1 MLQRFR
7 SALQAFTKN
16 TEASGVSSPASW
28 LTSLFGGGPTASGRL
43 VSPSSALEATAAL
56 ACVIV
61 ISQDIAKIPAYIYDR
76 RTLEM
81 QVNHPVHRLL
91 QRRPNGWQNR
101 YTHRQFL
108 MGQILTRGNAY
119 SVKIYDQRGRLA
131 ELVPVPSDYM
141 TLYESPAGDLFYL
154 LSIKGLFLPAQLE
167 PITSEHGLWIPAEY
181 VVHHRGLSLDGIRG
195 VSVLT
200 YAREAVGLSLAT
212 EEHGARMFGN
222 GAQVAG
228 VLESDQTL
236 TTPAINKLRQQWQEA
251 YSGLSNAFK
260 TVILESGM
268 KWKQVGMNTDDAQFL
283 ETRQFQV
290 AEIARIFRVPPS
302 KIAAATQGNRYSNAE
317 MEAQE
322 YITDCLMP
330 WLEMLEA
337 DYESHLLTEEEQGR
351 YFIQHDLRQ
360 LLRAD
365 ARARAEYFAKARQW
379 GWLNV
384 NEIRRWENLP
394 GIGPKGDQYLEPL
407 NMVPVGNE
415 RPAEEQPNN
424 V

>member
-7 SALQAFTKN
+7 SAYQAFTK
-16 TEASGVSSPASW
+16 SGETSTVGNPTGW
-28 LTSLFGGGPTASGRL
+28 LTSLFGGGPTASGKL
-43 VSPSSALEATAAL
+43 VGPSSALQATAAL

-61 ISQDIAKIPAYIYDR
+61 ISQDIAKIPVYLYDR

-81 QVNHPVHRLL
+81 QTNHPVHRLL
-91 QRRPNGWQNR
+91 HRRPNGWQTR
-101 YTHRQFL
+101 YTHRQFK
-108 MGQILTRGNAY
+108 MAQILTRGNAY
-119 SVKIYDQRGRLA
+119 AVKIYDQRGRLT

-141 TLYESPAGDLFYL
+141 TLYESPEGDLFYL
-154 LSIKGLFLPAQLE
+154 VSLKGQFLGAQLE
-167 PITSEHGLWIPAEY
+167 PAITEHGMWIPAEY

-212 EEHGARMFGN
+212 EEHGSRMFSN
-222 GAQVAG
+222 GAQVSG

-236 TTPAINKLRQQWQEA
+236 SQQAIDKLRRQWQEA

-322 YITDCLMP
+322 YINDGLMP

-337 DYESHLLTEEEQGR
+337 DYEANLLTEEEQGR
-351 YFIQHDLRQ
+351 FFVQHDLNQ

-365 ARARAEYFAKARQW
+365 SRARAEYFAKARQW

-384 NEIRRWENLP
+384 NEIRRRENMP

-407 NMVPVGNE
+407 NMTPVGTD
-415 RPAEEQPNN
+415 RPEQEPTQ
-424 V
+424 